1 MTRFLYLCSE
11 IVKHKVMTIEL
22 FFRLLGSLALLIYGM
37 KTMSDALQK
46 MAGPS
51 LRHVLARMTG
61 NRLSG
66 MLTGTMVTCA
76 VQSSSATTVMTV
88 SFVSAGLLT
97 LAQAI
102 SVIMGANIG
111 TTLTAWIMSLG
122 YNLDLTIVVFPAFLI
137 GMVLIYKKRHRVA
150 GDFLFGLAFLFW
162 SLVMLSSVGR
172 DMDLA
177 HNADVVSFFASF
189 DTGSYLTILAFLAAG
204 TVITCVVQSSAAVMA
219 ITILLC
225 STGVLPIYMGI
236 ALVMGENI
244 GTTATANLAA
254 LGAGTEARRAALAH
268 LMFNVFGVIWV
279 LVVFYP
285 FVDMVCSLVGY
296 NPSMAGQTERIP
308 IVLAMFHTCFNV
320 LNTALLIGLIPQME
334 QIVCRLLPEGKAE
347 AKQPVTLHF
356 INSGVMQTPEIA
368 VLQAQKEIVHFAE
381 RMHRMFGMA
390 CVLIDERDK
399 KERESQY
406 ARIERYETIADN
418 MELEIAKYLEQ
429 VGNEH
434 LSDDTKDKTR
444 VMLRQI
450 GELESV
456 GDACYKMARTVVH
469 LRENKEDFTSEQY
482 ARLHEML
489 RLVNEAVTQMIVV
502 VSGRRKDLSL
512 TDSLSIEKDINQL
525 RDQLRVESVVGVN
538 SHQYSY
544 ALSTLYNDIVA
555 DCEKIGDYV
564 MNIVEARLGKHLLS
578 YGGLQL
584 NLDKKTATIDGN
596 AVNLTPTEFALL
608 HLLLANRGKVLSRQQ
623 LMDTI
628 WAGVIVTD
636 RTINVNITRL
646 RKKIGPYA
654 QNIVSR
660 TGFGYVFEA

>member
-1 MTRFLYLCSE
+1 M
-11 IVKHKVMTIEL
+11 KVEL

-51 LRHVLARMTG
+51 LRHILARMTS
-61 NRLSG
+61 NRFSG

-102 SVIMGANIG
+102 SIIMGANIG

-122 YNLDLTIVVFPAFLI
+122 YNVDLTAVVFPAFLV

-150 GDFLFGLAFLFW
+150 GDFLFGIAFLFW

-177 HNADVVSFFASF
+177 HNPDVVNFFASF
-189 DTGSYLTILAFLAAG
+189 DTGSYLTIFAFLAAG
-204 TVITCVVQSSAAVMA
+204 TIITCVVQSSAAVMA

-268 LMFNVFGVIWV
+268 LLFNVFGVVWV
-279 LVVFYP
+279 LAVFYP
-285 FVDMVCSLVGY
+285 LVDMVCGLVGY
-296 NPSMAGQTERIP
+296 NPSLSGQAERIP
-308 IVLAMFHTCFNV
+308 VVLAMFHTCFNI
-320 LNTALLIGLIPQME
+320 LNTALLIGFIPQME
-334 QIVCRLLPEGKAE
+334 RIVCRLLPEGKAE
-347 AKQPVTLHF
+347 AKEPSTLHF
-356 INSGVMQTPEIA
+356 ISGGVIQTPEIA

-381 RMHRMFGMA
+381 RMHRMFGMV
-390 CVLIDERDK
+390 CSLIDEKDK
-399 KERESQY
+399 KEFESQY

-418 MELEIAKYLEQ
+418 MEIEIANFLEQ

-434 LSDDTKDKTR
+434 LSDETKEKTR
-444 VMLRQI
+444 VILRQI
-450 GELESV
+450 GELESI
-456 GDACYKMARTVVH
+456 GDACYKMARTVNH
-469 LRENKEDFTSEQY
+469 LRENKEDFTAEQY
-482 ARLHEML
+482 TRLHDML
-489 RLVNEAVTQMIVV
+489 RLVNEAVVQMIVV

-512 TDSLSIEKDINQL
+512 ADSLSIENDINEL
-525 RDQLRVESVVGVN
+525 RNILRSDSAMGVDA
-538 SHQYSY
+538 HLYSY
-544 ALSTLYNDIVA
+544 AIGTIYNDIVA

-578 YGGLQL
+578 YNGLSL
-584 NLDKKTATIDGN
+584 NLDKKEATVDGN
-596 AVNLTPTEFALL
+596 PVSLTRTEFELL
-608 HLLLANRGKVLSRQQ
+608 HLLLLNRGKVLSRQE
-623 LMDTI
+623 LMDTV
-628 WAGVIVTD
+628 WADVIVTD
-636 RTINVNITRL
+636 RTVNVNITRL
-646 RKKIGPYA
+646 RKKLGPYA
-654 QNIVSR
+654 QNIASR
-660 TGFGYVFEA
+660 TGYGYVFEE

>member
-1 MTRFLYLCSE
+1 M
-11 IVKHKVMTIEL
+11 KIEL

-51 LRHVLARMTG
+51 LRHILARMTG
-61 NRLSG
+61 NRFSG

-102 SVIMGANIG
+102 SIIMGANIG

-122 YNLDLTIVVFPAFLI
+122 YNVDLTAVVFPAFLV

-150 GDFLFGLAFLFW
+150 GDFLFGIAFLFW

-177 HNADVVSFFASF
+177 HNPDVVNFFASF
-189 DTGSYLTILAFLAAG
+189 DTGSYLTIFAFLAAG

-236 ALVMGENI
+236 AWVMGENI

-268 LMFNVFGVIWV
+268 LLFNVFGVVWV
-279 LVVFYP
+279 LAVFYP
-285 FVDMVCSLVGY
+285 LVDMVCSLVGY
-296 NPSMAGQTERIP
+296 NPSLSGQAERIP
-308 IVLAMFHTCFNV
+308 VVLAMFHTCFNI
-320 LNTALLIGLIPQME
+320 LNTALLIGFIPQME
-334 QIVCRLLPEGKAE
+334 RIVCRLLPEGKVE
-347 AKQPVTLHF
+347 AKQPTTLHF
-356 INSGVMQTPEIA
+356 IRSGVIQTPEIA

-381 RMHRMFGMA
+381 RMHRMFGMV
-390 CVLIDERDK
+390 CSLIDEKDK
-399 KERESQY
+399 KEFESQY
-406 ARIERYETIADN
+406 ARIEHYETIADN
-418 MELEIAKYLEQ
+418 MEIEIANFLEQ

-434 LSDDTKDKTR
+434 LSDETKEKTR
-444 VMLRQI
+444 VILRQI
-450 GELESV
+450 GELESI
-456 GDACYKMARTVVH
+456 GDACYKMARTVNH
-469 LRENKEDFTSEQY
+469 LRENKEDFTAEQY
-482 ARLHEML
+482 TRLHDML
-489 RLVNEAVTQMIVV
+489 RLVNEAVVQMIVV

-512 TDSLSIEKDINQL
+512 ADSLSIENDINEL
-525 RDQLRVESVVGVN
+525 RNILRSDSAMGVDA
-538 SHQYSY
+538 HLYSY
-544 ALSTLYNDIVA
+544 AIGTIYNDIVA

-578 YGGLQL
+578 YNGLSL
-584 NLDKKTATIDGN
+584 NLDKKEATVDGN
-596 AVNLTPTEFALL
+596 PVSLTRTEFELL
-608 HLLLANRGKVLSRQQ
+608 HLLLLNRGKVLSRQE
-623 LMDTI
+623 LMDTV
-628 WAGVIVTD
+628 WAGVVVTD
-636 RTINVNITRL
+636 RTVNVNITRL
-646 RKKIGPYA
+646 RKKLGPYA

-660 TGFGYVFEA
+660 TGYGYVFEE

>member
-1 MTRFLYLCSE
+1 
-11 IVKHKVMTIEL
+11 MTIEL

-51 LRHVLARMTG
+51 LRHILARMTG

-97 LAQAI
+97 LKQAI

-137 GMVLIYKKRHRVA
+137 GMVFIYKKSHRVV

-177 HNADVVSFFASF
+177 HNADLVSFFASF
-189 DTGSYLTILAFLAAG
+189 DTGSHLSILAFLAAG
-204 TVITCVVQSSAAVMA
+204 TIITCVVQSSAAVMA

-225 STGVLPIYMGI
+225 STGVLPIYLGV

-254 LGAGTEARRAALAH
+254 LGAGIEARRAALAH
-268 LMFNVFGVIWV
+268 LLFNVFGVIWV

-285 FVDMVCSLVGY
+285 FVDTVCGFVNY
-296 NPSMAGQTERIP
+296 NPSMSGQVARIP
-308 IVLAMFHTCFNV
+308 VVLAMFHTCFNV
-320 LNTALLIGLIPQME
+320 MNTALLIGFIPQIE
-334 QIVCRLLPEGKAE
+334 RLVCRLLPESRTE
-347 AKQPVTLHF
+347 AQQPTTLHF
-356 INSGVMQTPEIA
+356 ISGGVIQTSEIA
-368 VLQAQKEIVHFAE
+368 ILQAQKEVVHFAE

-390 CVLIDERDK
+390 CVLIDEKDK
-399 KERESQY
+399 KEIESQY

-418 MELEIAKYLEQ
+418 MEIEIVNYLKH
-429 VGNEH
+429 VGNDH
-434 LSDDTKDKTR
+434 LSDETKEKMR

-450 GELESV
+450 GELESI
-456 GDACYKMARTVVH
+456 GDACYKIARTVKHV
-469 LRENKEDFTSEQY
+469 RENKEDFTTEQY
-482 ARLHEML
+482 VRLHDML
-489 RLVNEAVTQMIVV
+489 RLVNEAVVQMIVV
-502 VSGRRKDLSL
+502 VNGRRKDLSL
-512 TDSLSIEKDINQL
+512 TDSLSIESDINDLRNQL
-525 RDQLRVESVVGVN
+525 KEDTIVGVN
-538 SHQYSY
+538 SHLYSY
-544 ALSTLYNDIVA
+544 ALGTLYNDIVS

-564 MNIVEARLGKHLLS
+564 MNIVEARLGKHLLT
-578 YGGLQL
+578 YNGLQL
-584 NLDKKTATIDGN
+584 NIDKKTTTVDGN
-596 AVNLTPTEFALL
+596 TVNLTPTEFALL
-608 HLLLANRGKVLSRQQ
+608 HQLLANRGKVLSRQQ

-628 WAGVIVTD
+628 WGGVVVTD
-636 RTINVNITRL
+636 HTINVNITRL
-646 RKKIGPYA
+646 RKKLGPYA

-660 TGFGYVFEA
+660 TGFGYLFESTSIV

>member
-1 MTRFLYLCSE
+1 M
-11 IVKHKVMTIEL
+11 KVEL

-51 LRHVLARMTG
+51 LRHILARMTG
-61 NRLSG
+61 NRFSG

-102 SVIMGANIG
+102 SIIMGANIG

-122 YNLDLTIVVFPAFLI
+122 YNVDLTAVVFPAFLV

-150 GDFLFGLAFLFW
+150 GDFLFGIAFLFW

-177 HNADVVSFFASF
+177 HNPDVVNFFASF
-189 DTGSYLTILAFLAAG
+189 DTGSYLTILAFLTAG
-204 TVITCVVQSSAAVMA
+204 TLITCVVQSSAAVMA

-268 LMFNVFGVIWV
+268 LLFNVFGVVWV
-279 LVVFYP
+279 LAVFYP
-285 FVDMVCSLVGY
+285 LVDMVCSLVGY
-296 NPSMAGQTERIP
+296 NPSLSGQAERIP
-308 IVLAMFHTCFNV
+308 VVLAMFHTCFNI
-320 LNTALLIGLIPQME
+320 LNTALLIGFIPQME
-334 QIVCRLLPEGKAE
+334 RIVCRLLPEGKAE
-347 AKQPVTLHF
+347 AKEPSTLHF
-356 INSGVMQTPEIA
+356 ISVGVIQTPEIA

-381 RMHRMFGMA
+381 RMHRMFGMV
-390 CVLIDERDK
+390 CSLIDEKDK
-399 KERESQY
+399 KEFESQY
-406 ARIERYETIADN
+406 ARIEHYETIADN
-418 MELEIAKYLEQ
+418 MEIEIANFLEQ

-434 LSDDTKDKTR
+434 LSDETKEKTR
-444 VMLRQI
+444 VILRQI
-450 GELESV
+450 GELESI
-456 GDACYKMARTVVH
+456 GDACYKMARTVNH
-469 LRENKEDFTSEQY
+469 LRENKEDFTAEQY
-482 ARLHEML
+482 TRLHDML
-489 RLVNEAVTQMIVV
+489 RLVNEAVVQMIVV

-512 TDSLSIEKDINQL
+512 ADSLSIENDINEL
-525 RDQLRVESVVGVN
+525 RNILRSDSAMGVDA
-538 SHQYSY
+538 HLYSY
-544 ALSTLYNDIVA
+544 AIGTIYNDIVA

-578 YGGLQL
+578 YNGLSL
-584 NLDKKTATIDGN
+584 NLDKKEATVDGN
-596 AVNLTPTEFALL
+596 PVNLTRTEFELL
-608 HLLLANRGKVLSRQQ
+608 HLLLLNRGKVLSRQE
-623 LMDTI
+623 LMDTV
-628 WAGVIVTD
+628 WAGVVVTD
-636 RTINVNITRL
+636 RTVNVNITRL
-646 RKKIGPYA
+646 RKKLGPYA
-654 QNIVSR
+654 QNIASR
-660 TGFGYVFEA
+660 TGYGYVFEE

>member
-1 MTRFLYLCSE
+1 M
-11 IVKHKVMTIEL
+11 KIEL

-46 MAGPS
+46 LAGPS
-51 LRHVLARMTG
+51 LRHILARMTG

-122 YNLDLTIVVFPAFLI
+122 YNVDLTVIVFPAFLI

-150 GDFLFGLAFLFW
+150 GDLLFGLAFLFW

-204 TVITCVVQSSAAVMA
+204 TIITCVVQSSAAVMA

-268 LMFNVFGVIWV
+268 LLFNVFGVIWV
-279 LVVFYP
+279 LAVFYP
-285 FVDMVCSLVGY
+285 FVDLVCSLVGY

-308 IVLAMFHTCFNV
+308 VVLAMFHTCFNV

-334 QIVCRLLPEGKAE
+334 QIVCRLMPENKEE
-347 AKQPVTLHF
+347 AKQPTTLHF
-356 INSGVMQTPEIA
+356 ISGGVIQTPEIA

-390 CVLIDERDK
+390 SALIDEKDK
-399 KERESQY
+399 KEFESQY

-418 MELEIAKYLEQ
+418 MEIEIANYLEQ

-434 LSDDTKDKTR
+434 LSDETKDKTR
-444 VMLRQI
+444 VILRQI
-450 GELESV
+450 GELESI
-456 GDACYKMARTVVH
+456 GDACYKMARTISH
-469 LRENKEDFTSEQY
+469 LRENKEDLTAEQY
-482 ARLHEML
+482 TRLRDML
-489 RLVNEAVTQMIVV
+489 RLVNEAVVQMIVV

-512 TDSLSIEKDINQL
+512 ADSLSIENDINEL
-525 RDQLRVESVVGVN
+525 RNQIKSETVVGVN

-544 ALSTLYNDIVA
+544 TLGTLYNDIVA

-578 YGGLQL
+578 YHGLSL
-584 NLDKKTATIDGN
+584 NLDKKTTTVDGN
-596 AVNLTPTEFALL
+596 PVNLTPTEFELL
-608 HLLLANRGKVLSRQQ
+608 HLLLANHGKVLSRQQ

-646 RKKIGPYA
+646 RKKLGAYA

-660 TGFGYVFEA
+660 TGYGYVFEEQDNQKP

>member
-1 MTRFLYLCSE
+1 M
-11 IVKHKVMTIEL
+11 KVEL

-51 LRHVLARMTG
+51 LRHILARMTG
-61 NRLSG
+61 NRFSG
-66 MLTGTMVTCA
+66 MLTGTLVTCA

-102 SVIMGANIG
+102 SIIMGANIG

-122 YNLDLTIVVFPAFLI
+122 YNVDLTAVVFPAFLV

-150 GDFLFGLAFLFW
+150 GDFLFGIAFLFW

-177 HNADVVSFFASF
+177 HNPDVVNFFASF
-189 DTGSYLTILAFLAAG
+189 DTGSYLTIFAFLAAG
-204 TVITCVVQSSAAVMA
+204 TIITCVVQSSAAVMA

-268 LMFNVFGVIWV
+268 LLFNVFGVVWV
-279 LVVFYP
+279 LAVFYP
-285 FVDMVCSLVGY
+285 LVDMVCGLVGY
-296 NPSMAGQTERIP
+296 NPSLSGQAERIP
-308 IVLAMFHTCFNV
+308 VVLAMFHTCFNV
-320 LNTALLIGLIPQME
+320 LNTALLIGFIPQME
-334 QIVCRLLPEGKAE
+334 RIVCRLLPEGKAE
-347 AKQPVTLHF
+347 AKEPSTLHF
-356 INSGVMQTPEIA
+356 ISGGVIQTPEIA

-381 RMHRMFGMA
+381 RMHRMFGMV
-390 CVLIDERDK
+390 CSLIDEKDK
-399 KERESQY
+399 KEFESQY

-418 MELEIAKYLEQ
+418 MEIEIANFLEQ

-434 LSDDTKDKTR
+434 LSDETKEKTR
-444 VMLRQI
+444 VILRQI
-450 GELESV
+450 GELESI
-456 GDACYKMARTVVH
+456 GDACYKMARTVNH
-469 LRENKEDFTSEQY
+469 LRENKEDFTAEQY
-482 ARLHEML
+482 TRLHDMF
-489 RLVNEAVTQMIVV
+489 RLVNEAVVQMIVV

-512 TDSLSIEKDINQL
+512 ADSLSIENDINEL
-525 RDQLRVESVVGVN
+525 RNILRSDSAMGVDA
-538 SHQYSY
+538 HLYSY
-544 ALSTLYNDIVA
+544 AIGTIYNDIVA

-578 YGGLQL
+578 YNGLSL
-584 NLDKKTATIDGN
+584 NLDKKEATVDGN
-596 AVNLTPTEFALL
+596 PVNLTRTEFELL
-608 HLLLANRGKVLSRQQ
+608 HLLLLNRGKVLSRQE
-623 LMDTI
+623 LMGTV
-628 WAGVIVTD
+628 WASVVVTD
-636 RTINVNITRL
+636 RTVNVNITRL
-646 RKKIGPYA
+646 RKKLGPYA
-654 QNIVSR
+654 QNIASR
-660 TGFGYVFEA
+660 TGYGYVFEE

>member
-1 MTRFLYLCSE
+1 
-11 IVKHKVMTIEL
+11 MTIDL
-22 FFRLLGSLALLIYGM
+22 IFRLLGSLALLIYGM

-51 LRHVLARMTG
+51 LRHVLGRMTG

-66 MLTGTMVTCA
+66 MLTGTLVTCA

-122 YNLDLTIVVFPAFLI
+122 YNLDLSIIVFPAFLI

-177 HNADVVSFFASF
+177 HNADVVNFFASF

-204 TVITCVVQSSAAVMA
+204 TIITCIVQSSAAVMA

-268 LMFNVFGVIWV
+268 LLFNVFGVIWV
-279 LVVFYP
+279 LAVFYP
-285 FVDMVCSLVGY
+285 FVNMVCGIVGY
-296 NPSMAGQTERIP
+296 NPSMMGQTERIP
-308 IVLAMFHTCFNV
+308 VVLAMFHTCFNI
-320 LNTALLIGLIPQME
+320 LNTALLIGFIPQME
-334 QIVCRLLPEGKAE
+334 QLVCKLLPESKAK
-347 AKQPVTLHF
+347 AKQPTTLHF
-356 INSGVMQTPEIA
+356 ISSGVIQTPEIA
-368 VLQAQKEIVHFAE
+368 VLQAQKEVVHFAE
-381 RMHRMFGMA
+381 RMHRMFGIV
-390 CVLIDERDK
+390 CVLIDEKDK
-399 KERESQY
+399 KEFESQF

-418 MELEIAKYLEQ
+418 MEIEIAKYLEL

-434 LSDDTKDKTR
+434 LSDDTKDKIR
-444 VMLRQI
+444 IMLRQI
-450 GELESV
+450 GELESI
-456 GDACYKMARTVVH
+456 GDACYKIARSVNH
-469 LRENKEDFTSEQY
+469 LHQNRENFTPEQHTK
-482 ARLHEML
+482 LHDML
-489 RLVNEAVTQMIVV
+489 RLVNEALVQMIVV
-502 VSGRRKDLSL
+502 VSGRRKDFSLS
-512 TDSLSIEKDINQL
+512 DSLSIESDINELRNQL
-525 RDQLRVESVVGVN
+525 KGETVMGVN

-544 ALSTLYNDIVA
+544 TLGTLYNDIVA

-578 YGGLQL
+578 YEGLQL

-596 AVNLTPTEFALL
+596 PVNLTRTEFELL
-608 HLLLANRGKVLSRQQ
+608 HLLLSNRGKVLSRQQ

-636 RTINVNITRL
+636 RTVNVNITRL
-646 RKKIGPYA
+646 RKKLGKYA
-654 QNIVSR
+654 QNIASR
-660 TGFGYVFEA
+660 TGFGYVFEDHV